1 MYYCTEPLPNCE
13 DAKTIE
19 KEFIAFNK
27 TVEDCWLDRKLYTSG
42 RIYLSTAIF
51 NGVMVILTTCIYIYF
66 ASTGKAN
73 NALQKRSVTGTTLG
87 AFGHLIFSTGM
98 LLTPATNNYLGCE
111 LMCWGVVIG
120 FYTWIFAFL
129 IRAYRLKVL
138 FRLNKLKVRY
148 LRMHDEERAACCKEK
163 DYMWYLKNQNNARR
177 TLMKPYVLYVLTI
190 IIILV
195 IFVPVDVIED
205 CSIGRAVII
214 LIAFFSFFI
223 VFVVPF
229 IIFYL
234 KDNSDANGIRTEI
247 RIVSAIGV
255 PLFILYL
262 VFLIVVEPRAHIT
275 GDFRSVAFLPANF
288 LMLFTVIAHF
298 LTIVIPVICYLP
310 IGNKYWIKFR
320 DWISRNCN
328 LQKRPSLISSTFI
341 PELSIESLE
350 RSLLN
355 PEMMQRLQDLAI
367 RDFSSEN
374 TLFYEKYLE
383 LEEKLNQEI
392 MVSSNWVYTYLK
404 KSPTINILAVPIP
417 EKMYPQF
424 IQFYETFIQEDAVSQ
439 VNISYRARHS
449 IDLAFE
455 YIHCHF
461 KTEKEVNNIAIL
473 TLGLFEIARIE
484 VCWNIFNSVY
494 PKLVAMYN

>member
-1 MYYCTEPLPNCE
+1 MYYCTEPIPNCE
-13 DAKTIE
+13 DAETIE
-19 KEFIAFNK
+19 NEFIAFNK

-51 NGVMVILTTCIYIYF
+51 NGVMVILTTCVYIYF

-98 LLTPATNNYLGCE
+98 LLTPATNGYLGCE

-120 FYTWIFAFL
+120 FYTWVFAFI

-148 LRMHDEERAACCKEK
+148 LRMRDEERANCCKEK
-163 DYMWYLKNQNNARR
+163 DYMWYLENQNNARR
-177 TLMKPYVLYVLTI
+177 TLLKPYVLYILTI

-205 CSIGRAVII
+205 CSTGRAN
-214 LIAFFSFFI
+214 
-223 VFVVPF
+223 
-229 IIFYL
+229 
-234 KDNSDANGIRTEI
+234 NSDANGIRTEI

-262 VFLIVVEPRAHIT
+262 VFLIVVEPQAHMT
-275 GDFRSVAFLPANF
+275 GDFRRVAFLPANF

-310 IGNKYWIKFR
+310 IRNKYWIKFR
-320 DWISRNCN
+320 DWISHNCN

-355 PEMMQRLQDLAI
+355 PEMMQQLQDLAI

-404 KSPTINILAVPIP
+404 KSPTINILAAPIP

-424 IQFYETFIQEDAVSQ
+424 IQFYKTFIQEDAVSQ
-439 VNISYRARHS
+439 VNISYRARHP
-449 IDLAFE
+449 IDMAFE

-461 KTEKEVNNIAIL
+461 KIEKEVNNIAIL
-473 TLGLFEIARIE
+473 TLGMFEIARIE

-494 PKLVAMYN
+494 PKLVAITHNTSMDDTLTPGAVTSSELIVA